1 MQAILAPE
9 VCPSCGSPL
18 EWKNDMLYCVNSL
31 CPAQVQ
37 KRIEHFAKSLKIK
50 GLGPKSIEKLGLS
63 SFQSIYDMT
72 YLEIRDA
79 LSSEKLAVKLLQ
91 EIKHSRRAT
100 LNTLLPAFS
109 IPLIGKTAAT
119 KLSAK
124 FKNLLALDEDKCT
137 VAGLGPKATENL
149 LNWYNSKEY
158 TELKELPFDW
168 EFESPTVATEQK
180 GAVCISGKLSSFKT
194 KAEATKAL
202 SYAGYQVKGSLTKDV
217 VFLINESGIESAK
230 TKQAQERGITIITS
244 LSDLIGEKDYGSI
257 A

>member
-1 MQAILAPE
+1 MQAILAPDL
-9 VCPSCGSPL
+9 CPSCGSPL

-79 LSSEKLAVKLLQ
+79 LSSEKLAVSLLRQ
-91 EIKHSRRAT
+91 INHSKSSKM
-100 LNTLLPAFS
+100 NDVLPAFS

-119 KLSAK
+119 KLSTK
-124 FKNLLALDEDKCT
+124 LNNLFELNEDNCNA
-137 VAGLGPKATENL
+137 AGLGPKATENL
-149 LNWYNSKEY
+149 LNWYEEEFQS
-158 TELKELPFDW
+158 ELQNLPFDW
-168 EFESPTVATEQK
+168 EFETARIFQVFK
-180 GAVCISGKLSSFKT
+180 GAVCISGKLSTFKT

-202 SYAGYQVKGSLTKDV
+202 SCAGYQVKSSMTKDIV
-217 VFLINESGIESAK
+217 YLINESGIESAK
-230 TKQAQERGITIITS
+230 TKQAQDKGITIITN
-244 LSDLIGEKDYGSI
+244 LIDLIGEQNGNL

>member
-1 MQAILAPE
+1 MQAIQAPE
-9 VCPSCGSPL
+9 FCPSCESSL
-18 EWKNDMLYCVNSL
+18 EWKNDMLYCANSL

-124 FKNLLALDEDKCT
+124 LKNLLDLDEDKCT

-149 LNWYNSKEY
+149 LNWYNSEEY
-158 TELKELPFDW
+158 AELKNLPFDW
-168 EFESPTVATEQK
+168 EFESPTVATETK

-202 SYAGYQVKGSLTKDV
+202 SYAGYQVKSSLTKDV

-244 LSDLIGEKDYGSI
+244 LSDLIGE
-257 A
+257 

>member
-1 MQAILAPE
+1 MQAIEAPE
-9 VCPSCGSPL
+9 FCPSCEFSL
-18 EWKNDMLYCVNSL
+18 EWRNELLYCVNPL
-31 CPAQVQ
+31 CSAQIQ
-37 KRIEHFAKSLKIK
+37 KRIEHFAKLLKIK
-50 GLGPKSIEKLGLS
+50 GLGPKSIEKLGLG

-79 LSSEKLAVKLLQ
+79 LSSEKLAVKLMQ

-124 FKNLLALDEDKCT
+124 LKNLLDLDEDKCT

-158 TELKELPFDW
+158 TELKKLPFDW
-168 EFESPTVATEQK
+168 EFESPTVATETK

-202 SYAGYQVKGSLTKDV
+202 SYAGYQVKSSLTKDV
-217 VFLINESGIESAK
+217 VFLINESGVESAK

-244 LSDLIGEKDYGSI
+244 LSDLIGE
-257 A
+257 

>member
-18 EWKNDMLYCVNSL
+18 EWKNDMLYCVSAL
-31 CPAQVQ
+31 CPAQIQ

-119 KLSAK
+119 KLSTK
-124 FKNLLALDEDKCT
+124 LKNLLDLDEDKCT
-137 VAGLGPKATENL
+137 AAGLGPKATENL

-158 TELKELPFDW
+158 AELKKLPFSW
-168 EFESPTVATEQK
+168 EFESPIKIATEHK

-202 SYAGYQVKGSLTKDV
+202 SYAGYQVKTSLTQDV
-217 VFLINESGIESAK
+217 IFLINESGIESAK
-230 TKQAQERGITIITS
+230 TKQAQERGITIITN
-244 LSDLIGEKDYGSI
+244 LSDLIGE
-257 A
+257 